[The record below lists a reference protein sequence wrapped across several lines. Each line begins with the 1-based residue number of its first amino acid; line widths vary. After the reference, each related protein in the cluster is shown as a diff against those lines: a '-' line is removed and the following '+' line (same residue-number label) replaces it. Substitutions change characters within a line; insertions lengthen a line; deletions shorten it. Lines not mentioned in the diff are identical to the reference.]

1 MKTLEMNVEQLR
13 KRASELNIKNAKKFK
28 KDELIAMINE
38 KEEAL
43 KPKME
48 IDPSISKKQEF
59 YDFVMKYKG
68 VFDKSTSS
76 TRVYVTFPKECYND
90 AVCEYKSIKKTLGA
104 TFYCY
109 DKFLCQI
116 VFARKQVK
124 EKRSKEALDMPR
136 GEQSLKI
143 YKMLIEHPTWSHYKI
158 RTILNCTYTN
168 VRRVWLIYV
177 KDKFVDQREFKT
189 KKND

>member
-90 AVCEYKSIKKTLGA
+90 AVYEYKSIKKTLGA

-143 YKMLIEHPTWSHYKI
+143 YKMLIEHPNWSHYKI

>member
-90 AVCEYKSIKKTLGA
+90 AVYEYKSIKKTLGA

>member
-59 YDFVMKYKG
+59 YDFVNKYEG
-68 VFDKSTSS
+68 VIEVDETHV
-76 TRVYVTFPKECYND
+76 RLTFSKDLYNE
-90 AVCEYKSIKKTLGA
+90 AVEEYKSIKKTLGA
-104 TFYCY
+104 KFYCY
-109 DKFLCQI
+109 EKSLHQI
-116 VFARKQVK
+116 VFVHKQVK

>member
-13 KRASELNIKNAKKFK
+13 KRANELNIKNAKKFK

-76 TRVYVTFPKECYND
+76 TRVYVIFPKECYND
-90 AVCEYKSIKKTLGA
+90 AVYEYKSIKKTLGA